1 MRLAWLVAFV
11 ATVTINWLSGSVAS
25 AGAGTLDPAALRHE
39 IKLTYCV
46 EQRSK
51 RFYRTENL
59 EDLCTLKVAFF
70 DDLVS
75 IMNKVIIDFLKVQLF
90 AVLNWWLSTS
100 SLSASLSL
108 VWRKETPR
116 IAQNVSKI
124 EKLEMSC

>member
-1 MRLAWLVAFV
+1 MAFV
-11 ATVTINWLSGSVAS
+11 TTVTINWLSGSVAS

-75 IMNKVIIDFLKVQLF
+75 IMNKVIIDFLKVQLVAF
-90 AVLNWWLSTS
+90 HLVVVGVVVP
-100 SLSASLSL
+100 SLEEGNP
-108 VWRKETPR
+108 KNCT
-116 IAQNVSKI
+116 KCF
-124 EKLEMSC
+124 KD